1 MLALSM
7 TAADWL
13 SLLTHFMSLS
23 LLAVGGAITV
33 APDMHRYLVDE
44 AHWLSDAQFSSSIAL
59 AQAAPGP
66 NVLCTP

>member
-1 MLALSM
+1 MLTISL

-33 APDMHRYLVDE
+33 APDMHPCPKT
-44 AHWLSDAQFSSSIAL
+44 F
-59 AQAAPGP
+59 
-66 NVLCTP
+66 CTDYPAS